1 MAETINLGWLKDKN
15 GDKFAPK
22 TLTSQ
27 VQTVDGTLIEDKI
40 RSDIATLKD
49 EVTELLSGKA
59 NTSHN
64 HDDVYYTEAEIDT
77 KLDILSSDKKDK
89 DIIVTY
95 VNGSHSQVT
104 HTSQEVY
111 EAVNNGCTVKFQKD
125 AELLDLLESTRD
137 FATFYIVYIN
147 MSGKLQQKVV
157 AISGN
162 GIILEQD
169 DTYDYATTS
178 ALAAKQNTITGTEG
192 QVVQINASGKAA
204 AADLN
209 LITVDDI
216 DTICGGAIEYA
227 EEVMF

>member
-1 MAETINLGWLKDKN
+1 METKKYLSLDG
-15 GDKFAPK
+15 
-22 TLTSQ
+22 LTEYDS
-27 VQTVDGTLIEDKI
+27 LIK
-40 RSDIATLKD
+40 AK
-49 EVTELLSGKA
+49 VTE
-59 NTSHN
+59 
-64 HDDVYYTEAEIDT
+64 
-77 KLDILSSDKKDK
+77 DINALSSAKKDK

-95 VNGSHSQVT
+95 VSGSTTTVT
-104 HTSQEVY
+104 HTAQEVY

-192 QVVQINASGKAA
+192 QVVQINSSGKAT

-216 DTICGGAIEYA
+216 DNICGGAIQYA
-227 EEVMF
+227 EDVMF